1 MLLELKVYDAGQDGK
16 DKFTYLVI
24 DRMDLVELRVS
35 DFVDELVKLVR
46 DEEVRIKVFA
56 VMDTV
61 RGEWDEDLCVI
72 DNRVLAVQ
80 RLDQKVRGPF
90 EDALTS

>member
-1 MLLELKVYDAGQDGK
+1 MTRGKMGRISLLIWLLIGWI
-16 DKFTYLVI
+16 LW
-24 DRMDLVELRVS
+24 RLRVS

-46 DEEVRIKVFA
+46 DEGVRVKVFA

-61 RGEWDEDLCVI
+61 RGECDEDLCVV
-72 DNRVLAVQ
+72 DERVLAVQ
-80 RLDQKVRGPF
+80 GLDQKVRGPF